1 MADVSIP
8 ATGPFQ
14 VSDLKAA
21 FGLPGSTS
29 FSCSELVVEKIGD
42 YGQGTNSINLSTFRG
57 KMILDLAFA
66 VTATVNDGTKTNST
80 PASVGHNLSSTYT
93 VTTNRIVDVN
103 TVVFSYSSV
112 GKGYTVEALSL
123 SNTDTTLNNLQFSY
137 NSSTDKYAVNST
149 KTLGGT
155 VLPSITY
162 TKRNGVRKTV
172 NAPSLDATSVSS
184 TVSFKPVI
192 SITTTPQTRTESVTT
207 STTVTRYRSVPVYES
222 RAQYT
227 QRWVSR
233 MVWQLGY
240 AYVDVWTCLEFD
252 FDDYEAWCVRYGW
265 ASIYM
270 RQDYQVDNGYYEDVF
285 TGYAQVLVRTDQEA
299 YTETVSSTSDVT
311 RSFMTSSA
319 SVSIPDNP
327 DTANIRVSDFSVYVA
342 SGSASSTNGSTT
354 VVYKLRWTPLWT
366 GVQLSDSGSGASASL
381 SFS

>member
-1 MADVSIP
+1 MTDVSIP

-80 PASVGHNLSSTYT
+80 PASVGHNLTSTYT

-149 KTLGGT
+149 RTLGGT

-192 SITTTPQTRTESVTT
+192 SITTTPQTRTERVTT

-222 RAQYT
+222 RPVYDY
-227 QRWVSR
+227 RWVSR
-233 MVWQLGY
+233 WEYVTEWYSYTWYRCEYSEGDYCLQY
-240 AYVDVWTCLEFD
+240 APE
-252 FDDYEAWCVRYGW
+252 EAWGQTSYW
-265 ASIYM
+265 K
-270 RQDYQVDNGYYEDVF
+270 DNGYSEQFVSSY
-285 TGYAQVLVRTDQEA
+285 TSVLIRTDQEA